1 MCIRSALQKFEDE
14 YESAL
19 KEPLHKKQK
28 GERIERPK
36 EPSGTNVVDLMD
48 ALRRSVAHDKRAPAS
63 TKKAQAHHGDRPKC
77 CSASAHAPYAY
88 PWAICGAFN

>member
-19 KEPLHKKQK
+19 KKLLHKKQR

-36 EPSGTNVVDLMD
+36 EPLGTNVV
-48 ALRRSVAHDKRAPAS
+48 ALSETAP
-63 TKKAQAHHGDRPKC
+63 K
-77 CSASAHAPYAY
+77 
-88 PWAICGAFN
+88 IFFIN